1 MERSEQVELLSLVC
15 AIAIALEEIRS
26 DNCKEFN
33 FFLVAGDEEEAE
45 LTIPVSDSEEDEE
58 EDGLPKVVCWL
69 SFRLFRFV
77 VIEICF

>member
-1 MERSEQVELLSLVC
+1 MT
-15 AIAIALEEIRS
+15 IAKNSI
-26 DNCKEFN
+26 
-33 FFLVAGDEEEAE
+33 FLVAGDEEEAE

-77 VIEICF
+77 VIEICA

>member
-1 MERSEQVELLSLVC
+1 MQRIQ
-15 AIAIALEEIRS
+15 
-26 DNCKEFN
+26 

>member
-1 MERSEQVELLSLVC
+1 MT
-15 AIAIALEEIRS
+15 IAKNSII
-26 DNCKEFN
+26 
-33 FFLVAGDEEEAE
+33 LVAGDEEEAE